1 MTLIDE
7 PDMTEPVLFGF
18 TVTFSCRASS
28 IPRPT
33 ISWFR
38 IESGIFMEV
47 INTSNTT
54 IVSSPVGDRET
65 NSILTIIVDEDNDF
79 TEYRCF
85 ADNDGFFNATSRNAL
100 LVRGGEIIVVI
111 HLLNHTIILLSDK
124 VARNRG

>member
-28 IPRPT
+28 IPSPM

-38 IESGIFMEV
+38 FESGIFMEV
-47 INTSNTT
+47 LNTFPNTT
-54 IVSSPVGDRET
+54 IKSSVGDRET
-65 NSILTIIVDEDNDF
+65 NSTLTIIVDEDNDF

-85 ADNDGFFNATSRNAL
+85 AYNAGFFNATSRNAL
-100 LVRGGEIIVVI
+100 LVRGGKIIVVI
-111 HLLNHTIILLSDK
+111 HLLNHKIILLSDK
-124 VARNRG
+124 VARNTG

>member
-38 IESGIFMEV
+38 FESGSFV
-47 INTSNTT
+47 KVVNTPVNTT

-65 NSILTIIVDEDNDF
+65 NSTLTITVDEDNDF

-85 ADNDGFFNATSRNAL
+85 ADNAGFFNATSRNAL
-100 LVRGGEIIVVI
+100 LVRGGKDR
-111 HLLNHTIILLSDK
+111 ILFLY
-124 VARNRG
+124 

>member
-18 TVTFSCRASS
+18 TVTFLCRASS

-38 IESGIFMEV
+38 FESGNFTEI
-47 INTSNTT
+47 INNSPNTT
-54 IVSSPVGDRET
+54 IVSSPVGDIET
-65 NSILTIIVDEDNDF
+65 NSTLTITVDGDNDF
-79 TEYRCF
+79 TIYRCF

-100 LVRGGEIIVVI
+100 LVRGGKIVVVI
-111 HLLNHTIILLSDK
+111 HLLNHPVMLSDK
-124 VARNRG
+124 IARNT